1 MENLELE
8 LSDIQGNIVRAYR
21 YPVARHLMCKITNPP
36 AARLTITKLLPGVT
50 NAEWWVTRPLAT
62 LNVCFTY
69 NGLQRIGVPTETLGG
84 FPFEFRQGMRAR
96 AQLLRDVGPSSPDH
110 WDEVWRGDDVDVMLS
125 INAQSADALERYYQE
140 VLRVV
145 NACHGVQVLMEQN
158 TSVLVINGQPTS
170 KEHFGFNDGVG
181 NPEMIGGEKSVP
193 GRGKLNAAG
202 QWEPLAPGEFLLG
215 QIDESGE
222 IPAAPDPHHFS
233 RNGTFVVYRKLHQ
246 NVASFRKFLAE
257 EGAKFPGGLE
267 KLAAKM
273 SGRWR
278 DGTPLA
284 LSPDSADQSIA
295 NDPQLNND
303 FRYHLD
309 PDGLNVPRGAHIRR
323 MNPRDGLG
331 FDGAIVNRRRIMR
344 RGLPYGTWTP
354 EDQPADDTGE
364 HGIIFMAINASI
376 ERQFEFVQQQWAN
389 YGNDFG
395 LGNDPDPLIGNRAA
409 GTRMLVP
416 GTERPH
422 FVKSLPQF
430 VETRGGAYFFKPSIT
445 CLQLIGLGRVASMLT
460 SVSVALRFSLP
471 PLDQFRSMIVRPLAK
486 AAATQQAPKAIHS
499 SNFTLPP
506 AEEEGLLDEFANRLL
521 SLVSRVGHRIEDA
534 AEHLVQ
540 DVESEFHSLERHM
553 SEFKAKLKN
562 YTQTHPEVIFAVL
575 RHLKP
580 IYIHDGLAMVTRFT
594 DVQEV
599 LGRDDVFGVT
609 YGPKMLQITGGENF
623 FLGMAQS
630 SEYQRDTSNM
640 RLAVRREDVADRV
653 AGMVRETAA
662 QLFEKVSSPLEVV
675 NQFARFIPARVMT
688 NYFGLVPDD
697 EKQLIADC
705 HLMFRFLFIPD
716 NPPEIDEQSLA
727 AAARTREWLDRSI
740 QSSRGKTAD
749 GSETVLSRLFR
760 MQTAGGPGL
769 TDLDIRNNLIGLLIG
784 AVPTCAKTAV
794 QALDVLL
801 GKPDALA
808 GAQAA
813 ARDDNREL
821 FAKYV
826 FEALRFNPNNPG
838 LLRIANEDYV
848 LAEGSFHATKIPKG
862 MMVLAA
868 TQSAMFDD
876 KSIDDPHDFNVDRP
890 SWNYMHFGFG
900 LHECF
905 GRFISGSL
913 IPGILWP
920 LLRQPGL
927 RRADGDA
934 GQLQMDGPYPSS
946 LTVEFDRRAN

>member
-1 MENLELE
+1 MPSLELE

-21 YPVARHLMCKITNPP
+21 YPVARHLMCKIVNAP
-36 AARLTITKLLPGVT
+36 AARLTLQKLLPGIT
-50 NAEWWVTRPLAT
+50 NAEWWITRPQAT
-62 LNVCFTY
+62 LNACFTY
-69 NGLQRIGVPTETLGG
+69 LGLQRIGVPSETLGG

-96 AQLLRDVGPSSPDH
+96 AQLLRDVGPSAPEH
-110 WDEVWRGDDVDVMLS
+110 WDEVWRTDEVDILLS
-125 INAQSADALERYYQE
+125 INGQTPDAMEHLHQQVLTILKACQGLE
-140 VLRVV
+140 VLT
-145 NACHGVQVLMEQN
+145 EQN
-158 TSVLVINGQPTS
+158 TGVLMVNGLPTTQ
-170 KEHFGFNDGVG
+170 EHFGFTDGIG
-181 NPEMIGGEKSVP
+181 NPEMIGGEASVP

-202 QWEPLAPGEFLLG
+202 QWESLAAGEFLLG
-215 QIDESGE
+215 HVDESGE
-222 IPAAPDPHHFS
+222 IPAAPDPHSFS
-233 RNGTFVVYRKLHQ
+233 RNGTYVVYRKLHQ
-246 NVASFRKFLAE
+246 NVATFRKFLKE
-257 EGAKFPGGLE
+257 DGAKFPGGLE

-273 SGRWR
+273 AGRWR

-284 LSPDSADQSIA
+284 LSPDSPDQSIV
-295 NDPQLNND
+295 NDPQLNNN

-323 MNPRDGLG
+323 VNPRDGLG
-331 FDGAIVNRRRIMR
+331 FDGSIVNRRRIMR
-344 RGLPYGTWTP
+344 RGLPYGAWTP
-354 EDQPADDTGE
+354 EDQPADDAGD
-364 HGIIFMAINASI
+364 HGIIFMAINASL

-409 GTRMLVP
+409 GTRLLIP
-416 GTERPH
+416 GNERPH

-430 VETRGGAYFFKPSIT
+430 VETRGGAYFFKPSLT
-445 CLQLIGLGRVASMLT
+445 CLQLISTGKVANMLT
-460 SVSVALRFSLP
+460 TLSVALRFPLP
-471 PLDQFRSMIVRPLAK
+471 TLAMNPMEPFIKPLVKP
-486 AAATQQAPKAIHS
+486 AATQRPASGH
-499 SNFTLPP
+499 FTLPP
-506 AEEEGLLDEFANRLL
+506 AESEGMIDEFSNRLL
-521 SLVSRVGHRIEDA
+521 SLVSRVGSRIEHA
-534 AEHLVQ
+534 AEHLVR
-540 DVESEFHSLERHM
+540 DVESEFASLERHAA
-553 SEFKAKLKN
+553 EFKTKLKN
-562 YTQTHPEVIFAVL
+562 YTQTHPEVIFAAL

-580 IYIHDGLAMVTRFT
+580 IFIHDGLAMVTRFQ

-630 SEYQRDTSNM
+630 ADYMRDTSNM

-653 AGMVRETAA
+653 SGMIRETAA
-662 QLFEKVSSPLEVV
+662 QLLAKLSSPLEVV
-675 NQFARFIPARVMT
+675 NQFARFIPERVMT
-688 NYFGLVPDD
+688 RYFGLVPDD
-697 EKQLIADC
+697 EAQLITDC
-705 HLMFRFLFIPD
+705 QLMFRFLFIPD
-716 NPPEIDEQSLA
+716 NPPEIDQQALV

-740 QSSRGKTAD
+740 QSRHREAPKD
-749 GSETVLSRLFR
+749 VDDVLTRLIR
-760 MQTAGGPGL
+760 MQAAGVPGL
-769 TDLDIRNNLIGLLIG
+769 TDLDLRNNLIGLLIG
-784 AVPTCAKTAV
+784 AIPTTAKTAV

-801 GKPDALA
+801 SRPEALA

-813 ARDDNREL
+813 ARSNDVEL

-838 LLRIANEDYV
+838 VLRVTNSDYV
-848 LAEGSFHATKIPKG
+848 LAEGTFHATRIPKG

-876 KSIDDPHDFNVDRP
+876 QSISEPHEFRIDRP

-920 LLRQPGL
+920 LLQQPGL
-927 RRADGDA
+927 RRVEGEA
-934 GQLQMDGPYPSS
+934 GQMKMDGPYPSS
-946 LTVEFDRRAN
+946 LSVAFDR